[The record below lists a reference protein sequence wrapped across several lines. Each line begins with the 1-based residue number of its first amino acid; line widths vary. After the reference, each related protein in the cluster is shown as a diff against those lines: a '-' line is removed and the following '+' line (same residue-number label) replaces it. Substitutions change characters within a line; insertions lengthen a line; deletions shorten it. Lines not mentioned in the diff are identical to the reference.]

1 MLETRFPRPVGD
13 VGNANSHAF
22 PLACAVVRGVTAR
35 RAVCARADD
44 ALLRPFVAA
53 GRRLV
58 DRGAIGIT
66 TSCGFL
72 APFQRELAAA
82 LPVPVAVSSLLQ
94 VPWVERLLA
103 PGRRCGVITIDSTA
117 LGAAHLLAAGAL
129 ADTPV
134 AGMPADGELART
146 IFDDRAD
153 LDWCAAGDELVRAGL
168 GLVRRHPEVGAIVLE
183 CTNLPPYRR
192 RLAQA
197 LGLPVYDVGT
207 LLDWFWSGL
216 AAALPGSGAVDRASD
231 GRRTR

>member
-1 MLETRFPRPVGD
+1 MSLIE
-13 VGNANSHAF
+13 
-22 PLACAVVRGVTAR
+22 
-35 RAVCARADD
+35 
-44 ALLRPFVAA
+44 LLRWALC
-53 GRRLV
+53 LV
-58 DRGAIGIT
+58 LWLTLLHVVLSWVNPHAPIAPAVSILVRP
-66 TSCGFL
+66 FL

-103 PGRRCGVITIDSTA
+103 PGRRCGVITIDATA
-117 LGAAHLLAAGAL
+117 LGPAHLLAAGAL

-153 LDWCAAGDELVRAGL
+153 LDWCAAGDELVRTGRS
-168 GLVRRHPEVGAIVLE
+168 LVRRHPEVGAIVLE

-192 RLAQA
+192 RLARA

-216 AAALPGSGAVDRASD
+216 AAALPGSGAVDGSAD
-231 GRRTR
+231 DRTAP